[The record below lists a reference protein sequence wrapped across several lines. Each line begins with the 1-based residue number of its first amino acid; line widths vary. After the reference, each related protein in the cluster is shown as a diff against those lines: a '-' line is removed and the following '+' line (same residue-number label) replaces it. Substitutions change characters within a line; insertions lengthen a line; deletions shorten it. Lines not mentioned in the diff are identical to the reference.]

1 MVDHTG
7 TECEKTTNTKNKKT
21 KKDQYHILHQRESLG
36 PNLQWQVCMCLVKFY
51 TESYDRNM
59 VGRIWTLIP
68 ECKIVGHFHA
78 SVRHWEAWWC
88 WRAPPMTSKSTSKHR
103 YNWPPAPDPASTM
116 LRMLLWNSLMLV
128 HAHKQDFYT
137 ECIRQHKIQIISFPW
152 ALPWI
157 HKIAAWLFFAINPN
171 MSFLRFHSKFEA
183 RLILI
188 CHLDPATRVG
198 LTEKVGSAVKSLSAL
213 TDCHNEATKELWWA
227 ARTTVV
233 GSLYQWATIHQ
244 CQYQDD
250 AIANTK
256 LMPVPIYQAKSS
268 ANTRSQ

>member
-1 MVDHTG
+1 MI
-7 TECEKTTNTKNKKT
+7 E
-21 KKDQYHILHQRESLG
+21 IWWAESELLSQSVRLSAISMHLWDIG
-36 PNLQWQVCMCLVKFY
+36 KRDGVGEHLQW
-51 TESYDRNM
+51 
-59 VGRIWTLIP
+59 P
-68 ECKIVGHFHA
+68 P
-78 SVRHWEAWWC
+78 
-88 WRAPPMTSKSTSKHR
+88 RAPPSTDIIGHQLQIRHR
-103 YNWPPAPDPASTM
+103 QC